1 MTALKQRGTRKLH
14 KMQKLLRK
22 KKLNTV
28 SPRWPASGYLSKVI
42 IDIFQ

>member
-1 MTALKQRGTRKLH
+1 MTALKQGGTRELH
-14 KMQKLLRK
+14 KIQKLLLQ

-42 IDIFQ
+42 NDVFQ